1 MVATSGIFTLCTA
14 LRDTALRALVGE
26 PGLPLGVRDRWKAC
40 AFRLRLRSRSCGCS
54 GPELSEPLLPRAG
67 VERIKVRVMLAL
79 FYSKFMSSDSL
90 FLPEMRFCQDS
101 APHPDWEFT
110 ALPQAHSWLNVWR
123 RVTKSDF

>member
-1 MVATSGIFTLCTA
+1 VAATSGIFTLCTA
-14 LRDTALRALVGE
+14 LRATALRALVGE

-40 AFRLRLRSRSCGCS
+40 AFRLRLRSRPCGCS
-54 GPELSEPLLPRAG
+54 GPELSELLLPRAG

-79 FYSKFMSSDSL
+79 FYSKFMPSDSV

-101 APHPDWEFT
+101 SPHPAGEFT
-110 ALPQAHSWLNVWR
+110 VMTQAHNWLNVWR